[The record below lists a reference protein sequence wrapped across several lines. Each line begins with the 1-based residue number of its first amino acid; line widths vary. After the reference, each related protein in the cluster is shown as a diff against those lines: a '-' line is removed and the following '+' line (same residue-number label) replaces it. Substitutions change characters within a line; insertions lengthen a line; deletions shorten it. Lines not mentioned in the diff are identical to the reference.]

1 MQILK
6 SNVVAALIWAA
17 ILFVLLGDS
26 TSAFA
31 QSGGSQS
38 VSIGAADAG
47 FINQVTSQ
55 LNSLE
60 SSLQSAF
67 SSMSG
72 TLSANGKELEWA
84 LFSVMFVWTGVMGM
98 LKGETLGEV
107 FAAIIM
113 HTLMLGIV
121 MMCLNSSSQ
130 NALVRTFSTIAS
142 QFNSDGANL
151 AAGFKGFFTAISSL
165 WTDGGASSSSSTS
178 NGSGGWFSSL
188 FHTIGDF
195 DLGSMLAALA
205 IVILKVIT
213 TVVIAGASAIWAA
226 NYILS
231 QAKLFIGM
239 AVAHIG
245 MHTETQL
252 VDIERQCSVLVVHI
266 QPDYVD
272 PLAHHRSL
280 LLVGDGFVPSA
291 SWRRFSET
299 AVTRS
304 GRCAA
309 FSTQAGTRSSCC
321 CGAVA

>member
-6 SNVVAALIWAA
+6 SNVVAAVVWAA

-151 AAGFKGFFTAISSL
+151 AAGFK
-165 WTDGGASSSSSTS
+165 D
-178 NGSGGWFSSL
+178 
-188 FHTIGDF
+188 
-195 DLGSMLAALA
+195 
-205 IVILKVIT
+205 
-213 TVVIAGASAIWAA
+213 
-226 NYILS
+226 
-231 QAKLFIGM
+231 
-239 AVAHIG
+239 
-245 MHTETQL
+245 
-252 VDIERQCSVLVVHI
+252 
-266 QPDYVD
+266 
-272 PLAHHRSL
+272 SL
-280 LLVGDGFVPSA
+280 LQSQVCGQMGGFLV
-291 SWRRFSET
+291 
-299 AVTRS
+299 
-304 GRCAA
+304 
-309 FSTQAGTRSSCC
+309 
-321 CGAVA
+321 